1 MPAGLLVDSFH
12 ICIFGQHFFCFL
24 QLLHVGR
31 HSTFASCLVVALYN
45 INALIIEDDKAAA
58 VFHTFVSYAFNSVLI
73 KQLRRTTPIIILFA
87 HSLRQ
92 SIVNLVA
99 GKHSPQSTGNIS
111 FCLIDNL
118 LFCSSIFC
126 FGTL

>member
-24 QLLHVGR
+24 QLRHIGS
-31 HSTFASCLVVALYN
+31 HSTLTSRLVVALYD

-73 KQLRRTTPIIILFA
+73 KQLRRATPIIILFA

-92 SIVNLVA
+92 GIINFVTC
-99 GKHSPQSTGNIS
+99 KHAAQCTRNIS
-111 FCLIDNL
+111 FCLLNN
-118 LFCSSIFC
+118 FCPLGSIFC
-126 FGTL
+126 FCLL